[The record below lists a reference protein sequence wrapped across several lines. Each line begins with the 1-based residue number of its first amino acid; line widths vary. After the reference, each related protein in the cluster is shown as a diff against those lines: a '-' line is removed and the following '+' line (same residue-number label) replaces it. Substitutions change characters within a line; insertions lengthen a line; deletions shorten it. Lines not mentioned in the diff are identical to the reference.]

1 MSSTKKDVVIDFGA
15 ITVDNV
21 EQLRM
26 VNRACFLITY
36 NDTFYSDV
44 LKRAD
49 EDLCKFVY
57 HNGFVVS
64 EICTRIEPIPRT
76 TTSSSDNDGTPRK
89 RIYIMTLGVLAAYR
103 GRRIGTKLVQSVID
117 KFEET
122 KDEKD
127 GKFSAVD
134 EIVLHVQISNE
145 DAIRFY
151 VEGFGFEKGEMVV
164 NYYKRIDPPHC
175 YILRKKMR

>member
-1 MSSTKKDVVIDFGA
+1 M
-15 ITVDNV
+15 N
-21 EQLRM
+21 
-26 VNRACFLITY
+26 
-36 NDTFYSDV
+36 
-44 LKRAD
+44 
-49 EDLCKFVY
+49 
-57 HNGFVVS
+57 
-64 EICTRIEPIPRT
+64 
-76 TTSSSDNDGTPRK
+76 
-89 RIYIMTLGVLAAYR
+89 LGVLTAYR
-103 GRRIGTKLVQSVID
+103 GQRIGTKLVQSVID

-151 VEGFGFEKGEMVV
+151 VEGFGFEKGEVV
-164 NYYKRIDPPHC
+164 MNYYKKIDPPHC